1 MLATGG
7 DCCLST
13 GHLLSL
19 ASSITNAI
27 QVEGI
32 RPSPRPTLPRRGFDN
47 SRQCVLNEKYIIEI
61 LREGRIRSHHRT
73 DPKPPSKQVDPSLR
87 RNLLVLWIRSY
98 NIFDEGL
105 YLHSIPKNTMRIII
119 IANERL
125 YSWKKNSNRNSPSVS
140 FSKKISKMRY
150 QFSLQSDR
158 TEKRKYSQR
167 AETSNNES
175 AWWRTDIQKGK
186 TISPIYTSATRY
198 IGNDKGEYLPRSVES
213 WAEGRTRVEFEAE
226 RKT

>member
-47 SRQCVLNEKYIIEI
+47 SRQCVLDEKYIIEI

-73 DPKPPSKQVDPSLR
+73 DPNRWTHLYVEIYWFFGIDLTIYSTKDYIFIRFQKIQWELLLLR
-87 RNLLVLWIRSY
+87 MNV
-98 NIFDEGL
+98 
-105 YLHSIPKNTMRIII
+105 SIV
-119 IANERL
+119 E
-125 YSWKKNSNRNSPSVS
+125 KKNSNRNSPSVS